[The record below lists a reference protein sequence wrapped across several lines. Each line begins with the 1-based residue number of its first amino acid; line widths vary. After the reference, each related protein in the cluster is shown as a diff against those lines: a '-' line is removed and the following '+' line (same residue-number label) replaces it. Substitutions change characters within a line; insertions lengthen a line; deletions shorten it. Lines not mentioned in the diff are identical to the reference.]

1 MEAKDIIQDN
11 NGKVRFVAGTQVCG
25 KCKGKENIIQ
35 FERNIVRKG
44 LPIIEIAFICKSC
57 AVKEGLI
64 KDSVEYEPNK
74 FCTKCR
80 IYGHNEVDCANTQ
93 SQ

>member
-11 NGKVRFVAGTQVCG
+11 NGQVRFKTGTQICG
-25 KCKGKENIIQ
+25 KCKTKDYIIQ
-35 FERNIVRKG
+35 FERNVVRKG

-64 KDSVEYEPNK
+64 KDSVEYEPDR

-80 IYGHNEVDCANTQ
+80 GYGHDEKNCN
-93 SQ
+93 S